1 MGIQQIKKDRV
12 LSRMPIVKGNMQG
25 INGVEL
31 KPSDYNY
38 IVDKTKAKV
47 TKLEYEELSIDNDYE
62 NEKAVEEG
70 IIKPFLKEDLG
81 YNVNDY
87 VQQLNVPIG
96 NHNNT
101 LIPDFVLLPRTYGGR
116 HIAYA
121 VVEAKK
127 SIKKEKELTEALK
140 QVGSYALLLSAKYA
154 AIASQEGIWI
164 TSEDSRYTDVI
175 LSYKW
180 SELNADKDKMYE
192 VKKLIG
198 KN

>member
-1 MGIQQIKKDRV
+1 MAVRSDKIK
-12 LSRMPIVKGNMQG
+12 
-25 INGVEL
+25 
-31 KPSDYNY
+31 
-38 IVDKTKAKV
+38 TKV
-47 TKLEYEELSIDNDYE
+47 TKLEYEEISIDNDYE
-62 NEKAVEEG
+62 NEKDVEER
-70 IIKPFLKEDLG
+70 IIKPFLKDDLG
-81 YNVNDY
+81 YNVSDY

-127 SIKKEKELTEALK
+127 SIKNEKELLEALD
-140 QVGSYALLLSAKYA
+140 QVSSYALLLSAKHA
-154 AIASQEGIWI
+154 AVASQEGIWI
-164 TSEDSRYTDVI
+164 TSDDSRYTDVI

-180 SELNADKDKMYE
+180 CELNADNDKMYE

-198 KN
+198 KRR